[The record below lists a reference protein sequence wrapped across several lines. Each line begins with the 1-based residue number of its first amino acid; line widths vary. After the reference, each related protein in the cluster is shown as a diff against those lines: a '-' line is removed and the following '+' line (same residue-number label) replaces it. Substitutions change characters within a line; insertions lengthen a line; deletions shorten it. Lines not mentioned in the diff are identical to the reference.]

1 MKIDQA
7 KPAEISVVAD
17 RRLMSAEA
25 LERLR
30 HVLIQL
36 FSQDLFHQV
45 GIRDICNQAKVSP
58 KTVYKYFG
66 NKEQL
71 LEACVEQDLQ
81 LLFDT
86 TQEQTNA
93 AVTIKQ
99 KMRAQI
105 HAIFEFYGQRREV
118 ARMVFLNIP
127 ILYWLRSGSE
137 AHAAHRRL
145 GADVYRLGVEAGEL
159 RADLEPIVINE
170 LIAGGVNRVISRW
183 LFDELQNP
191 LIDYTDSCFD
201 FVWSAISTG
210 K

>member
-1 MKIDQA
+1 MKTDQA
-7 KPAEISVVAD
+7 KSAAIADVAD
-17 RRLMSAEA
+17 RRLMSEEA

-81 LLFDT
+81 LLYAM
-86 TQEQTNA
+86 TQEQINA
-93 AVTIKQ
+93 AATIKE

-105 HAIFEFYGQRREV
+105 HTILEFYGQRREV

-127 ILYWLRSGSE
+127 VLYWLRSGSK

-145 GADVYRLGVEAGEL
+145 GVGVYREGVDAGEL
-159 RADLEPIVINE
+159 RADLEPMVINE

-183 LFDELQNP
+183 LFDELPNP
-191 LIDYTDSCFD
+191 LLDYTDSCFD
-201 FVWSAISTG
+201 FVWSAISA
-210 K
+210 KK

>member
-1 MKIDQA
+1 
-7 KPAEISVVAD
+7 
-17 RRLMSAEA
+17 MSEEA

-81 LLFDT
+81 LLYSM
-86 TQEQTNA
+86 TQDQTNA
-93 AVTIKQ
+93 ATTIKQ

-105 HAIFEFYGQRREV
+105 HTIFKFYGQRREV

-127 ILYWLRSGSE
+127 VLYWLRSGSE

-145 GADVYRLGVEAGEL
+145 GEQVYRLGVEAGEF
-159 RADLEPIVINE
+159 RADLEPLVINE

-183 LFDELQNP
+183 LFDELKNP
-191 LIDYTDSCFD
+191 LLDYTDSCFD
-201 FVWSAISTG
+201 FVWSAISAS